1 MSDTGRYA
9 FAVARGLRAEDLAG
23 ASGFHAAPLQ
33 VVEHAGLSA
42 VVCDVDLAE
51 FGERAL
57 AANLEDLSWV
67 EWAARTHNDV
77 VWLVA
82 GAATC
87 APLRLVTVC
96 LDDESVRAKVDG
108 LRDDLERVLDQ
119 VEGRQEWSLKVL
131 VRGRAPAEVAAAPA
145 PSSGADYLRRKRE
158 AADQRRGHS
167 EDATRAAHR
176 LDETARTHAVASR
189 HLPPQDPRLT
199 GRTEPMILNA
209 AYLVEAA
216 ERDSFRAA
224 VHAAAEQ
231 HEQLA
236 VELEGPWPPYSFAV
250 LG

>member
-1 MSDTGRYA
+1 VSGTGRYA
-9 FAVARGLRAEDLAG
+9 FAVARGLDEDSLAG
-23 ASGFHAAPLQ
+23 ATGFHGAPLR

-51 FGERAL
+51 FGEQAL
-57 AANLEDLSWV
+57 ADNLEDLAWV
-67 EWAARTHNDV
+67 ERTARTHNDV

-82 GAATC
+82 GSATC

-96 LDDESVRAKVDG
+96 LDDDSVRAKVDA
-108 LRDDLERVLDQ
+108 LRDDLEQVLDR

-131 VRGRAPAEVAAAPA
+131 VPHRTTVEVPAGPP

-158 AADQRRGHS
+158 AADQRRGHT
-167 EDATRAAHR
+167 EDAAHAAHAI
-176 LDETARTHAVASR
+176 DEVARTHAVASR

-199 GRTEPMILNA
+199 GRSEPMILNA
-209 AYLVEAA
+209 AYLVEAP
-216 ERDSFRAA
+216 ERGSFQAA
-224 VHAAAEQ
+224 VRAVAQQ
-231 HEQLA
+231 HEHVS

>member
-1 MSDTGRYA
+1 MSASGRYA
-9 FAVARGLRAEDLAG
+9 FAVARDLREEDLAG
-23 ASGFHAAPLQ
+23 ASGFHGAPLS

-51 FGERAL
+51 FGEQAL
-57 AANLEDLSWV
+57 AVNLEDLAWV
-67 EWAARTHNDV
+67 EWAARTHNEV
-77 VWLVA
+77 VWRVA

-96 LDDESVRAKVDG
+96 LDDDSVRAKVDA
-108 LRDDLERVLDQ
+108 LRDDLDRVLDQ

-131 VRGRAPAEVAAAPA
+131 VRGRAPVEVAAAPA

-158 AADQRRGHS
+158 AADQRRGHG
-167 EDATRAAHR
+167 EDAARAAQQV
-176 LDETARTHAVASR
+176 DGVARTHAVAAR

-199 GRTEPMILNA
+199 GRSEPMILNA

-216 ERDSFRAA
+216 ERESFRAA
-224 VHAAAEQ
+224 VAAAAEQ
-231 HEQLA
+231 HEQVS
-236 VELEGPWPPYSFAV
+236 VELDGPWPPYSFAV